1 MQAGDVEKIVNA
13 YGTVLAEPSALGVV
27 RDARSLPYSKSEIKK
42 ALLVA
47 PGVVRD
53 SPLREQLR
61 AGYISLGDFQR
72 LSDREIRALQLWN
85 RALSQNV
92 SAADP
97 KLMDMA
103 ETISAEGDLAI
114 EI

>member
-47 PGVVRD
+47 PGVPVN

-72 LSDREIRALQLWN
+72 LSDRRFALF
-85 RALSQNV
+85 S
-92 SAADP
+92 S
-97 KLMDMA
+97 
-103 ETISAEGDLAI
+103 GI
-114 EI
+114 ELFPRTSRPPIPS